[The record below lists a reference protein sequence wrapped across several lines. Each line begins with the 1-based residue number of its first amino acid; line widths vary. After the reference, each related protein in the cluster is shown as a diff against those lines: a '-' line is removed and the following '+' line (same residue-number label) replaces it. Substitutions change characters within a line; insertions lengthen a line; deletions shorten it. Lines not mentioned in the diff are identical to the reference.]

1 MKMSGFERLKNLRS
15 AKATRAIVILSI
27 FLLSAGPGLAAG
39 LLRGHQQT
47 PINTLSNSWSK
58 DHAPMKVKRIDP
70 ELLSL
75 SKDKE
80 SNKDLFTHE
89 ETVHHPIPNPN
100 RNNNCESSSYD
111 LFAPT
116 KLTGM
121 NLDDSACRNRTG
133 IWSGS
138 GR

>member
-1 MKMSGFERLKNLRS
+1 MSRFEPLKNLRS
-15 AKATRAIVILSI
+15 TKATRALVLLSI

-39 LLRGHQQT
+39 MLRGSQKI

-58 DHAPMKVKRIDP
+58 DRAPMKARRIDP
-70 ELLSL
+70 ELLLL
-75 SKDKE
+75 SKDKA

-89 ETVHHPIPNPN
+89 ETVQHPIPNPN
-100 RNNNCESSSYD
+100 RNNNCESSSDD

-116 KLTGM
+116 KLTRM
-121 NLDDSACRNRTG
+121 NLDDSACKNRTG